1 MPSGYFSFSSPL
13 LHSRLPVPMH
23 LPDSNAK
30 YSAFFA
36 PQNRPKNRQKTQLN
50 HVSDFT
56 RNRILTI
63 TGTVTKTEQIIIR
76 VCEGG
81 TLVIDGGTL
90 LNANLQ
96 LIPGCHLIIRNN
108 GCIRVP
114 SGSTYNTPVGAIVDI
129 ESGSIF

>member
-13 LHSRLPVPMH
+13 LHSRSPVPMH
-23 LPDSNAK
+23 FLDLDVE

-36 PQNRPKNRQKTQLN
+36 PQNRPKNRQKIKLN

-63 TGTVTKTEQIIIR
+63 TGTVTMTEQSIIR

-96 LIPGCHLIIRNN
+96 LISGCHLIIRNN

-129 ESGSIF
+129 ESGSIY